1 MLLVCHGSRIL
12 TGFCILYEVS
22 NMDIPVVN
30 TKNFK
35 NICYLYVMVVEL
47 LVVSVYSAVLIPL
60 LSFFFIEV
68 KPQILFHPRALQF
81 ECE

>member
-1 MLLVCHGSRIL
+1 
-12 TGFCILYEVS
+12 
-22 NMDIPVVN
+22 MDIPVVN

-47 LVVSVYSAVLIPL
+47 LVVSVYSAVWIPL

-81 ECE
+81 ECEWPCYM

>member
-1 MLLVCHGSRIL
+1 
-12 TGFCILYEVS
+12 
-22 NMDIPVVN
+22 MDIPVVN

-35 NICYLYVMVVEL
+35 NICYLYMYVMVVEL

-68 KPQILFHPRALQF
+68 KPQILFHSRALQF

>member
-1 MLLVCHGSRIL
+1 
-12 TGFCILYEVS
+12 
-22 NMDIPVVN
+22 MDIPVVN

-81 ECE
+81 ECDDPVTCKLVRH

>member
-1 MLLVCHGSRIL
+1 
-12 TGFCILYEVS
+12 
-22 NMDIPVVN
+22 
-30 TKNFK
+30 
-35 NICYLYVMVVEL
+35 MVVEF